1 MLDMSDESGGKD
13 ARRPRRHWTART
25 RRTEMAMNVHPLAWM
40 MANITWAQLPGY
52 VGAVFVVL
60 SFVMKTMIP
69 LRVMTILSNVC
80 FIWYSYIEGQ
90 YPTLFLHLVLLP
102 LNAVRIYQ
110 MMLLTRR
117 VRAASQ
123 GEQTLGSLRP
133 FMRRS
138 HCKKGRV
145 LIRKGDLADALYY
158 LVSGEF
164 LVKEIGV
171 VLRGG
176 SYVGEL
182 GLLAPSGRRTQ
193 TLECIA
199 EGEVLSISYEHVR
212 ELFYQNPDFGYHF
225 LRLTAG
231 RLFENIETLQHQVE
245 SLQKELASAR
255 QAQTA

>member
-1 MLDMSDESGGKD
+1 M
-13 ARRPRRHWTART
+13 T
-25 RRTEMAMNVHPLAWM
+25 MNVHPLTWI
-40 MANITWAQLPGY
+40 MANITWSQVPGY
-52 VGAVFVVL
+52 VGAAFVVL

-80 FIWYSYIEGQ
+80 FIAYSYMEGQ
-90 YPTLFLHLVLLP
+90 YPTLFLHMILLP

-110 MMLLTRR
+110 MLLLTRR

-145 LIRKGDLADALYY
+145 LFRKGDPADALYY

-164 LVKEIGV
+164 LVTEIGV

-199 EGEVLSISYEHVR
+199 EGELLSISYEHVR
-212 ELFYQNPDFGYHF
+212 ELYLPKSGFRLSFPAPDRGTAVRKHQFPAA
-225 LRLTAG
+225 AG
-231 RLFENIETLQHQVE
+231 RDAASGTGGGAPGTHGVRLFSRRDTG
-245 SLQKELASAR
+245 AAR
-255 QAQTA
+255 RGRGW